1 MSNTFYFRY
10 LQSLSCEFFLVG
22 YPESRSGK
30 PPTFSKHIFLL
41 IYRKSSNMRI
51 MNTPTAER
59 NPIASGDT
67 KRNREGHI
75 IKNQSIVS
83 ATCRSFYICQN
94 WLLVN
99 TTNIQNIYD
108 ITEISAFPFEYIF
121 NTVES
126 QQLFFFFQSSFQR
139 TENMWSLV
147 RDN

>member
-1 MSNTFYFRY
+1 
-10 LQSLSCEFFLVG
+10 
-22 YPESRSGK
+22 
-30 PPTFSKHIFLL
+30 
-41 IYRKSSNMRI
+41 MRI
-51 MNTPTAER
+51 MNTPTADR